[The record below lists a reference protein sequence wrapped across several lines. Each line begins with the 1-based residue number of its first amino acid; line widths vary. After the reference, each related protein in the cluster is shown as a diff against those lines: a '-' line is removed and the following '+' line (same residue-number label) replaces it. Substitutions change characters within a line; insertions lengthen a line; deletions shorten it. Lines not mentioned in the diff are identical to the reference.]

1 MKILKEYEAEQFL
14 KKSGLPIIRHKL
26 ITSEKELIKAAESF
40 GYPIVLKNP
49 SELHKTEKNA
59 VILNVYRENLI
70 SSYKKLKA
78 KKVLVQKQLD
88 GLQLLIGIKKDPT
101 FSHILVFGSGGIYTE
116 ILKDVSFRVLPL
128 KNKDIKEMISETK
141 ISKLLDYRNNKID
154 AEKLV
159 SILLK
164 ISNLV
169 KKYKKIRELDINPL
183 IANNREI
190 VVADAR
196 IIFE

>member
-1 MKILKEYEAEQFL
+1 MKILKEYEAEVFL

-26 ITSEKELIKAAESF
+26 ITNEKELLKAAELLE
-40 GYPIVLKNP
+40 YPLVLKNP

-59 VILNVYRENLI
+59 VILNIYKDNLI
-70 SSYKKLKA
+70 SSYKKLKT
-78 KKVLVQKQLD
+78 KKVLVQKQIE

-101 FSHILVFGSGGIYTE
+101 FSHVLAFGSGGIYTE
-116 ILKDVSFRVLPL
+116 ILKDVSFRVLPVT
-128 KNKDIKEMISETK
+128 NKDVKEMISETK
-141 ISKLLDYRNNKID
+141 ISKLLNYRNNKID
-154 AEKLV
+154 AKKLE

-169 KKYKKIRELDINPL
+169 KKYPKIKELDINPL
-183 IANNREI
+183 IVNNKELVI
-190 VVADAR
+190 ADAR